1 MAQSLLLQLRH
12 WDMARLTQTIAPQR
26 ESTAL
31 PSPPGI
37 PLKPDLPA
45 PALSRL
51 LEGTVPEHR
60 GWEGML
66 TGTSSRKPSG
76 ACLTLL
82 QIALPGPLHPDTPP
96 LTTLSKSTLWASKL
110 PPELLEDPG
119 SALPCP
125 RLLTA
130 SPEAAREDFHGAGLR
145 PLPTPAFIKRIRG
158 Q

>member
-60 GWEGML
+60 GWEGIAD
-66 TGTSSRKPSG
+66 RH
-76 ACLTLL
+76 LL
-82 QIALPGPLHPDTPP
+82 QEALWGLPDSPADC
-96 LTTLSKSTLWASKL
+96 STWV
-110 PPELLEDPG
+110 
-119 SALPCP
+119 
-125 RLLTA
+125 
-130 SPEAAREDFHGAGLR
+130 
-145 PLPTPAFIKRIRG
+145 PTP
-158 Q
+158 